1 MNKASRSPEIIA
13 ALLNIITILINT
25 NRSNTSSDSKSS
37 ELPESKRTE
46 ITEGVHITVPLISQL
61 PSILDIIIELM
72 KNKLCKDLTKQDV
85 AAKSWK
91 GNLQEEV
98 IYKSA
103 VSLLWKL
110 VEDSE
115 CFQNESDNPSKP
127 FNSVFKEGNLLKN
140 MKKAIF
146 MTI

>member
-1 MNKASRSPEIIA
+1 
-13 ALLNIITILINT
+13 
-25 NRSNTSSDSKSS
+25 
-37 ELPESKRTE
+37 
-46 ITEGVHITVPLISQL
+46 
-61 PSILDIIIELM
+61 M

-115 CFQNESDNPSKP
+115 YFQNESDNPSKP
-127 FNSVFKEGNLLKN
+127 FNSVCSKKEIYKR
-140 MKKAIF
+140 I
-146 MTI
+146 